1 VLDGADRRRAHAPS
15 RGARLTAEPGAASS
29 WRFPAAA
36 SAAALALY
44 LLTCA
49 RTVAFG
55 DAGELIAASWRF
67 GVAHPPGYPLY
78 TAVLGAILHL
88 VPLGETALRTNVVS
102 AICAAAATGV
112 IAAWARKAFRS
123 TTAAAAAAG
132 AFATCGIV
140 WSVATITEV
149 YALHALLLVVLLA
162 LAWRAGTGNDDAS
175 RRRAFLGVSIALG
188 LGLAHHPTIV
198 VALPAVLV
206 MAWCG
211 RRALRARD
219 VAACIGIAVAIPIA
233 ADLSLL
239 LRARWD
245 HDAWGGIDSISRLV
259 PHVLASRYRPYDL
272 GWGALSRTEGW
283 KSLISALTRGFAGA
297 GLLAGIGGALLPPA
311 KGDSNDRRFRSAL
324 VVLGAAGAA
333 FVLRYATEDPD
344 SYALPIVIAIA
355 MLAGRAVRWLEVR
368 LPNQQARVAG
378 IGSGFLVTALPLLLG
393 WRTHDLSADRAPRL
407 AAEDMLATLPPRAI
421 LFADGDDG
429 FLLAYATEALGER
442 PDVTLYDR
450 SGGLFATYLK
460 GQPREAPGAVD
471 EERRMRREI
480 EIATA
485 EQSRTEGHPV
495 FFMGWPGY
503 ELPPELRFEPEGLFE
518 HVVRTDAPPGDD
530 GPLWSGYHER
540 EVAASAERDRGA
552 FALSIAAT
560 YPLMRGEE
568 ALARGRIDDATKE
581 FNAALARSGES
592 ETVLNTIGTT
602 WARRGDLRQA
612 AAMFERA
619 AAAKPASLRA
629 WLNLAQAYRMMG
641 DERGAAF
648 ADGKARAIAGGGR

>member
-1 VLDGADRRRAHAPS
+1 VLDGADRRGARAPS
-15 RGARLTAEPGAASS
+15 WGARLTAEPGSSSS

-36 SAAALALY
+36 SAAALTLY
-44 LLTCA
+44 LVTCA
-49 RTVAFG
+49 RTVSFG

-78 TAVLGAILHL
+78 TAVLGAVLHGI
-88 VPLGETALRTNVVS
+88 PLGEPALRTNVLS
-102 AICAAAATGV
+102 ALFAAAAVGA
-112 IAAWARKAFRS
+112 IAAWARTAFRS
-123 TTAAAAAAG
+123 TAAAAATAG
-132 AFATCGIV
+132 AFAACGIV
-140 WSVATITEV
+140 WSIATITEV
-149 YALHALLLVVLLA
+149 YAFHALLLVLLLA
-162 LAWRAGTGNDDAS
+162 LAWRAGAAGDDTS
-175 RRRAFLGVSIALG
+175 RRRAFLGASIVLG
-188 LGLAHHPTIV
+188 VALAHHPTIV

-206 MAWCG
+206 LAWCG
-211 RRALRARD
+211 KRALRARD
-219 VAACIGIAVAIPIA
+219 IAACIALTLLIPIV

-245 HDAWGGIDSISRLV
+245 HDAWGGVDSISRLV

-272 GWGALSRTEGW
+272 GWAALARPEGW
-283 KSLISALTRGFAGA
+283 KSLISALTRGFAGV
-297 GLLAGIGGALLPPA
+297 GLLAGIVGAILPA
-311 KGDSNDRRFRSAL
+311 AIGDPNDRRLRNAL

-355 MLAGRAVRWLEVR
+355 MLTGRAVRGLEVR
-368 LPNQQARVAG
+368 LPAQSARAAG
-378 IGSGFLVTALPLLLG
+378 IGSAILVTAVPLAVG
-393 WRTHDLSADRAPRL
+393 WHTHDLSADRAPRL
-407 AAEDMLATLPPRAI
+407 AAEDMLATLPARAI
-421 LFADGDDG
+421 LFADGDDA
-429 FLLAYATEALGER
+429 FLLAYATQVLGER

-450 SGGLFATYLK
+450 SGGLFASYLV
-460 GQPREAPGAVD
+460 GGPREAPGAVD

-480 EIATA
+480 EIANA
-485 EQSRTEGHPV
+485 EFARSDGRPI

-518 HVVRTDAPPGDD
+518 HVVRADAQPGDD
-530 GPLWSGYHER
+530 GALWSGYHER
-540 EVAASAERDRGA
+540 EVAASAQRDRGA

-568 ALARGRIDDATKE
+568 ALARGRIDAATTE
-581 FNAALARSGES
+581 FDAALARSGES

-612 AAMFERA
+612 AAMFQRA

-629 WLNLAQAYRMMG
+629 WLNLSQAYRMMG
-641 DERGAAF
+641 DDRGAAY
-648 ADGKARAIAGGGR
+648 ADGKARALEGAGR